1 VLVTT
6 AADCLA
12 HDPGSG
18 RPEQPARLRT
28 VLQRLANAG
37 IAAVEAPSAT
47 REWLT
52 TLHDDRYLADL
63 AAMSARGHGDYGP
76 DCPVGPGTWPAT
88 LAAAGAARAALEHG
102 LAGHGHAFAA
112 IRPPGHHALHAEAM
126 GFCYAN
132 QVVLCATEAQRQGRA
147 RVLILDWDVH
157 HGNGTQALVEH
168 DSTIRFVSMHQS
180 PWWPGTGS
188 AEERGVGNI
197 FNLPM
202 PAELPPSRY
211 LEAFWGGV
219 QAATDRW
226 TPELILVS
234 AGYDAMDGDPLGG
247 FTLEPE
253 HFAEWVARLRTAFP
267 AAPIVALMEGGYLP
281 SRLANGV
288 LATVQA
294 LA

>member
-1 VLVTT
+1 MLVTT
-6 AADCLA
+6 AEACLA
-12 HDPGSG
+12 HDPGRG
-18 RPEQPARLRT
+18 RPEQPGRLRT
-28 VLQRLANAG
+28 VLQRLAGAG
-37 IAAVEAPSAT
+37 VEVVPAASAT
-47 REWLT
+47 HEWLST
-52 TLHDDRYLADL
+52 MHDDGYLDEL

-76 DCPVGPGTWPAT
+76 DCPVGPGTWAAT
-88 LAAAGAARAALEHG
+88 VAAAGAARAALDHA
-102 LAGHGHAFAA
+102 LAGLGNAFAA
-112 IRPPGHHALHAEAM
+112 IRPPGHHALHDTAM

-132 QVVLCATEAQRQGRA
+132 QVALCAAEARRQGRG

-168 DSTIRFVSMHQS
+168 DPTIRFVSMHQS
-180 PWWPGTGS
+180 PWWPGTG
-188 AEERGVGNI
+188 AATERGVGNI

-202 PAELPPSRY
+202 PPQLPPSRY
-211 LEAFWGGV
+211 LETFWGGV
-219 QAATDRW
+219 VAASDQW

-234 AGYDAMDGDPLGG
+234 AGYDGMAGDPLGG
-247 FTLEPE
+247 FTLEAE
-253 HFAEWVARLRTAFP
+253 HFAEWVARLRTACP